1 LTDDLPG
8 DRADRPHWLQS
19 LRKPVTGLFPVV
31 LLILVRVVHWPAP
44 GWSLRIGG
52 ALAIALGEALRA
64 WAAGHL
70 VKLDQ
75 LTASGPFA
83 HVRNPLYLGSALI
96 GAGFCLLSG
105 AWWSWP
111 LLAGGLGLVYPVSVA
126 GEERRLARRF
136 GQDYLSYAAAVP
148 RWLPRW
154 RAHRGASAR
163 FRWRQVL
170 ANDEHLWGGSIALL
184 ALCFAILHGPV

>member
-1 LTDDLPG
+1 MANP
-8 DRADRPHWLQS
+8 AAAKPHPLQS

-31 LLILVRVVHWPAP
+31 LLVMVSALHWGRP
-44 GWSLRIGG
+44 GWALWIAG
-52 ALAIALGEALRA
+52 ALMIAAGEALRM

-70 VKLDQ
+70 VKLHQ

-83 HVRNPLYLGSALI
+83 HVRNPLYLGSAVI
-96 GAGFCLLSG
+96 GAGFCVLSG
-105 AWWSWP
+105 AWWSWL
-111 LLAGGLGLVYPVSVA
+111 LLAASLGLVYPVSVA
-126 GEERRLARRF
+126 GEERRLAEYF
-136 GQDYLSYAAAVP
+136 GQAFHSYTTAVP

-154 RAHRGASAR
+154 RASRDGGGR

-184 ALCFAILHGPV
+184 VFCFALLHGPV